1 MPLSDTGQLL
11 ESVKEAD
18 LRRWVERLSILRHG
32 QMNPEALEETGRII
46 EAHFESLGIP
56 HERDPFEYRGRPFFN
71 VVATL
76 PGREEDLPPYLA
88 GAHYDAAIGS
98 PGADDNASAAA
109 AMLVTAA
116 VLSRTRPRRTIRFV
130 GFSIEEPQDAADR
143 ACRHGSRH
151 FARRALFRWERY
163 AGVFI
168 LESLGYTD
176 DAPGSQRLPVRLP
189 LPIPDAG
196 TFLAVVGNRRAK
208 KIIRTFEAAAKAH
221 EPGLEVVAH
230 RFPCNGLLVPATRM
244 SDHAP
249 FWDCGYPAVMLTD
262 TAFLRNPN
270 YHRETDLP
278 ETLDYGF
285 LTRVT
290 RALVAALAEG

>member
-1 MPLSDTGQLL
+1 MPTTNNGQFLDL
-11 ESVKEAD
+11 VEEAS

-32 QMNPEALEETGRII
+32 QTNPEAIEKTGKVI
-46 EAHFESLGIP
+46 EAHFENLGMP
-56 HERDPFEYRGRPFFN
+56 HERDTFEFQGRPFFN
-71 VVATL
+71 VLATL
-76 PGREEDLPPYLA
+76 PGRDRGLPPYII

-98 PGADDNASAAA
+98 PGADDNASAVA
-109 AMLVTAA
+109 AMLVAA
-116 VLSRTRPRRTIRFV
+116 TVLSQVHRRRTIRFV
-130 GFSIEEPQDAADR
+130 GFSIEEPQNIADR

-151 FARRALFRWERY
+151 FARRAFFRWERY

-168 LESLGYTD
+168 LESVGYTS

-189 LPIPDAG
+189 IPIPTTG
-196 TFLAVVGNRRAK
+196 TFLGVVGNRRAK
-208 KIIRTFEAAAKAH
+208 KIIQIFEEAVKVH
-221 EPGLEVVAH
+221 EPGLEVVSH
-230 RFPCNGLLVPATRM
+230 RFLCNGWLVPATRM

-270 YHRETDLP
+270 YHQETDLP
-278 ETLDYGF
+278 ETLDFSF

-290 RALVAALAEG
+290 RALVATLWEG